1 MRSRIFDKPAR
12 LGALVAAARLSL
24 LLGVFPT
31 CAVADEAYIPN
42 FGSNSISVIDTA
54 TNTVTATIA
63 AGPLPNGIT
72 VTPDGTEIV
81 FTNRGPI
88 ESIGVPS
95 TGSIAI
101 LDRATNIVTATI
113 ADDSGPVG
121 VAITPDGKK
130 AYVANAY
137 IVGEPGNLWVID
149 LTTGSVIDKIKV
161 GDSNIVSVAIT
172 PDGRSVYVGN
182 NNDQNNTDSIVTVFS
197 TATNAVTATI
207 PVGQLAYAITFAPDG
222 TQAFVV
228 NDLSGTVSVI
238 DVSTEKVS
246 NTITVG
252 REPWSVQ
259 FTPDGKSAWVSNNL
273 DNTVS
278 VIDVASGT
286 VTGTIP
292 TGKGPQGVGFTADG
306 TAAYVT
312 NFADGTVS
320 VIDTA
325 TATMIKTIPVGK
337 EPTAFGN
344 FMAPA
349 LAAPPP
355 PSLAAAILPGGRS
368 VEIPAAATVFGTI
381 LNLTPLEL
389 DNCQPGLPDAAPAGL
404 AMHFQ
409 TTDSKTNA
417 PTGSPDTPTNVEPNG
432 SQAFVLSFTA
442 SSAVTLSGQ
451 PLTYRCDNVAEAPSS
466 PGVNTVDLLFSAT
479 PIPDIIA
486 LGATIGTPGVVAVP
500 FSSDGAA
507 AFAVATANVGA
518 EGSLTVTTDTGNAT
532 LPIATTICQTDPGTG
547 ACLAP
552 PAQIVTA
559 QFPADATPTF
569 SIFVSAAAPISFAP
583 GASRIFV
590 RFKDTA
596 GVSHGS
602 TSVAVETD

>member
-1 MRSRIFDKPAR
+1 M
-12 LGALVAAARLSL
+12 
-24 LLGVFPT
+24 
-31 CAVADEAYIPN
+31 ADEAYIPN

-63 AGPLPNGIT
+63 TGPLPNGIT
-72 VTPDGTEIV
+72 VTPDGSEIV
-81 FTNRGPI
+81 FTNRGPL

-101 LDRATNIVTATI
+101 LDRATNMVTSTI
-113 ADDSGPVG
+113 ADDSGPIG
-121 VAITPDGKK
+121 LAITPDGKT
-130 AYVANAY
+130 AYVAHAY
-137 IVGEPGNLWVID
+137 LVGEPGNLWVID

-161 GDSNIVSVAIT
+161 GDSNIISVAIT
-172 PDGRSVYVGN
+172 PDGRSVYVGD
-182 NNDQNNTDSIVTVFS
+182 NNDEDNTDSTVTVFS
-197 TATNAVTATI
+197 TATNAMTAKI
-207 PVGQLAYAITFAPDG
+207 PVGQLAYAIAFTPDG
-222 TQAFVV
+222 TQAFVA

-238 DVSTEKVS
+238 DVSTAKVA
-246 NTITVG
+246 NTIAVG
-252 REPWSVQ
+252 HQPWSVQ
-259 FTPDGKSAWVSNNL
+259 VTPDGKSAWVSNNL

-292 TGKGPQGVGFTADG
+292 TGKGPQGIGFTANG
-306 TAAYVT
+306 ALAYVT
-312 NFADGTVS
+312 NFTDGTVS

-325 TATMIKTIPVGK
+325 TATTIKTIPVGK
-337 EPTAFGN
+337 EPTGFGN
-344 FMAPA
+344 FVAPGLMAS
-349 LAAPPP
+349 PP

-389 DNCQPGLPDAAPAGL
+389 DNCQPALPEAAPAGL
-404 AMHFQ
+404 AMHYQ
-409 TTDSKTNA
+409 TTDPKTNA

-432 SQAFVLSFTA
+432 AQTFVLSFTA
-442 SSAVTLSGQ
+442 GSAMTLAGQ

-500 FSSDGAA
+500 LSSDGAA

-518 EGSLTVTTDTGNAT
+518 AGSLTVTTDTGNAS

-552 PAQIVTA
+552 PAETVTV
-559 QFPADATPTF
+559 QFAAGATPTF
-569 SIFVSAAAPISFAP
+569 SIFVGASAPISFAP

-590 RFKDTA
+590 RFKDSG